1 MYGKDSA
8 GEKYGFSE
16 SNLTVLDTDTP
27 DDLGAFVIGN
37 HYHNPLVFITDA
49 IPRLNITADGDIDI
63 SGSVNVVGD
72 ITADTG
78 FFTWLGSITSR
89 ITKGWFTNLDVA
101 GNLNQTNGNA
111 TINNIYGEMWYM
123 NHTGT
128 TIAFA
133 SANVSYPLFFTNAE
147 KLNGFSFVGGF
158 NLSSNLTAQ
167 FAGVYKANY
176 LASGSGQNNHNYF
189 TTVLING
196 LEQNNC
202 MSHKKMTAGG
212 DIVTMTGSCLI
223 NLVVGDNVQLSTMD
237 YDGTGTGKYYAGN
250 LNLVRIGN

>member
-1 MYGKDSA
+1 MTKKSYFKA
-8 GEKYGFSE
+8 LC
-16 SNLTVLDTDTP
+16 LTILPLLIVLLTP
-27 DDLGAFVIGN
+27 IYLVS
-37 HYHNPLVFITDA
+37 PL
-49 IPRLNITADGDIDI
+49 
-63 SGSVNVVGD
+63 SVNIPIPAQV
-72 ITADTG
+72 
-78 FFTWLGSITSR
+78 
-89 ITKGWFTNLDVA
+89 
-101 GNLNQTNGNA
+101 
-111 TINNIYGEMWYM
+111 YGEMWYM

-167 FAGVYKANY
+167 FAGIYKANY